1 MSIDTSPNPM
11 NKADG
16 EAVASLYVED
26 NATSDMRSDTQN
38 GLVTIICLSLMDWTG
53 MVLGSP
59 KTMARI
65 AAKQIPVVLSLGAAT
80 GEAYAQ
86 SICGA
91 VVSAYHRTTTHYVE
105 WAPWVESRVAKLWEM
120 LNDPVGFSAD
130 LVNDHTIRLGID
142 PNTGTG
148 EELARFDPIKD
159 YVADLN
165 NKHCG
170 KAVAK
175 ALDIKPLS
183 DLVLGDHIKS
193 AYKDDYADV
202 SLLEYLTAGKPALKL
217 QGDAETIDMEAKA
230 GSLQDALAAIRAK
243 NT

>member
-1 MSIDTSPNPM
+1 M
-11 NKADG
+11 NKADA
-16 EAVASLYVED
+16 EAVASLFIED
-26 NATSDMRSDTQN
+26 DATSDMRSDTQN
-38 GLVTIICLSLMDWTG
+38 GLVTIICLTLMDWTG

-65 AAKQIPVVLSLGAAT
+65 AEKHIPVTLSLGAAT

-91 VVSAYHRTTTHYVE
+91 VCTAHHRTTTHYVGFKE
-105 WAPWVESRVAKLWEM
+105 WTKHRVAKLWEM
-120 LNDPVGFSAD
+120 LSDPVEFSAQ
-130 LVNDHTIRLGID
+130 LVNDHTIRLPID

-148 EELARFDPIKD
+148 EQLARFDIIKD
-159 YVADLN
+159 YVSSLN

-175 ALDIKPLS
+175 GREVKPLA
-183 DLVLGDHIKS
+183 DLLLGDHIKS
-193 AYKDDYADV
+193 AYKDDYANV
-202 SLLEYLTAGKPALKL
+202 SVKDYLTAGKPALKL
-217 QGDAETIDMEAKA
+217 QGDADPIDMEAKA
-230 GSLQDALAAIRAK
+230 GNLRDALAAIRAK